1 MKVIKLNVT
10 LRQLRAFVLVD
21 HHGSYSAAA
30 ESLSMTQGALSHLI
44 SELERQTGFK
54 VFERTTRK
62 LALTPEGTRYLRQ
75 AEKVLAEMQKLNEV
89 GKQLLHQKRS
99 QFLLGS
105 TAALIASELP
115 SILHDFS
122 AKYPD
127 IRVELKDYQP
137 DELMEAVDGREVE
150 LAIGPRRGDLPVTVQ
165 EDHMF
170 SSPVILVVSRDH
182 PFTQLPQVRWEQ
194 LHDQALVFHD
204 KRSVLQVRKDSGF
217 DFSANRVIEL
227 SQLHSILSVV
237 ESAEGVT
244 IVAAYA
250 MRYLSVHK
258 VVALPLVEPEVVMH
272 VGVYKKRDHT
282 LSDSARVFHDF
293 ILRNSLCAN
302 ADDSMH

>member
-10 LRQLRAFVLVD
+10 LRQLRAFALVN

-44 SELERQTGFK
+44 SELERQIGFK

-62 LALTPEGTRYLRQ
+62 LALTPEGARYLRQ
-75 AEKVLAEMQKLNEV
+75 AEKVLAEMQKLNDV
-89 GKQLLHQKRS
+89 GNQLLHQRRS
-99 QFLLGS
+99 QFFLGS

-115 SILHDFS
+115 SILHGF
-122 AKYPD
+122 AARCPG

-137 DELMEAVDGREVE
+137 DELLEAIERGEVD
-150 LAIGPRRGDLPVTVQ
+150 LAIGPRRGDLPATVQ
-165 EDHMF
+165 EDLLF

-182 PFTQLPQVRWEQ
+182 PFAKLPQVRWEQ
-194 LHDQALVFHD
+194 LHDQALVFQN

-244 IVAAYA
+244 IVAEYA
-250 MRYLSVHK
+250 MRYLSVHN
-258 VVALPLVEPEVVMH
+258 VVALPLIEPEVVMH
-272 VGVYKKRDHT
+272 VGVYKKRDHA
-282 LSDSARVFHDF
+282 LSDPARVFQDF
-293 ILRNSLCAN
+293 ILNNRS
-302 ADDSMH
+302 